1 MGRSAD
7 YVLAMAARRFP
18 RTTAALETIFAFVA
32 EFLAAE
38 GIERER
44 AFDFDLIVEELF
56 TNMVKYSREG
66 QDDIEIALTRE
77 ADGLRM
83 TLRDFN
89 VERFDV
95 TGTPDVDVTRPI
107 SERKAG
113 GLGLHLVRRMAD
125 RFEYDYQDRVSTIT
139 VWKRL

>member
-1 MGRSAD
+1 
-7 YVLAMAARRFP
+7 MAARRFP
-18 RTTAALETIFAFVA
+18 RSTAALETIFAFVA
-32 EFLAAE
+32 EFLKAE
-38 GIERER
+38 GIDGER
-44 AFDFDLIVEELF
+44 AFDLDLIAEELF

-66 QDDIEIALTRE
+66 KGDIEIALARE
-77 ADGLRM
+77 AGGLCL
-83 TLRDFN
+83 TLRDFD

-95 TGTPDVDVTRPI
+95 TGTPDVDVSRPI

-125 RFEYDYQDRVSTIT
+125 RFEYDYRDRVSTIT